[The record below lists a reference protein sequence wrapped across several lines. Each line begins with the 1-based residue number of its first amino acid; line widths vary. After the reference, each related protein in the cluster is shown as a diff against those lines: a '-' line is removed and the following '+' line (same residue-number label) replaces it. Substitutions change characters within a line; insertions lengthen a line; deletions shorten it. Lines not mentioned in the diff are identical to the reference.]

1 MRWDL
6 NGALFPLKARLIRPW
21 LIFFPIVLEHV
32 DESSFRQSQLG
43 QDFEAEYL
51 KQTAQSA
58 LAAVDDPVL
67 WLGVGLIAAVV
78 LYVLIK

>member
-1 MRWDL
+1 MEGLSPDFYDQIKF
-6 NGALFPLKARLIRPW
+6 AA
-21 LIFFPIVLEHV
+21 V
-32 DESSFRQSQLG
+32 SAFRKSQLG

>member
-1 MRWDL
+1 MAGFGNWDVT
-6 NGALFPLKARLIRPW
+6 G
-21 LIFFPIVLEHV
+21 H
-32 DESSFRQSQLG
+32 QSDFYHQMQTAAVASLRETQLG

>member
-1 MRWDL
+1 MEGL
-6 NGALFPLKARLIRPW
+6 
-21 LIFFPIVLEHV
+21 
-32 DESSFRQSQLG
+32 SSDFYDQIKYEAVSAFRKSQLG

-58 LAAVDDPVL
+58 LMAVDDPVL
-67 WLGVGLIAAVV
+67 WLGIGLVAAVI

>member
-1 MRWDL
+1 MSIERT
-6 NGALFPLKARLIRPW
+6 G
-21 LIFFPIVLEHV
+21 FFGQSPDFYDQIKIAAV
-32 DESSFRQSQLG
+32 SSFRQSQLG